1 MEDKERA
8 LVAIVSLIFIFIFM
22 AHVTR
27 KFLTKNHNI
36 VRHVLLSLL
45 YLFSISLPPSLNKWN
60 DICIILEIY
69 YKPMLE
75 NVLLAVVIGS
85 TQISDEIDE
94 ISGGEYL

>member
-8 LVAIVSLIFIFIFM
+8 LVAIVSLLFIFM
-22 AHVTR
+22 AHVTWQ
-27 KFLTKNHNI
+27 FLTKNHNI

-75 NVLLAVVIGS
+75 NVLVAVVIGS

>member
-8 LVAIVSLIFIFIFM
+8 LVAIVSLIFIFM

-27 KFLTKNHNI
+27 QFLTKNNNI

-45 YLFSISLPPSLNKWN
+45 YLFSISLPPSLNKWK